1 MNRTATYIVAGVILG
16 AGAGTAIYGFRY
28 FGAESDLHRAIP
40 RVDIASLSVPGS
52 PFSASHDETIVWIYN
67 DIGRR
72 EKWREEDRV
81 RVFEILTAWRPQ
93 DLTREAMT
101 PAEYEEWDA
110 QRELIA
116 MLESRAH
123 AGTMMDEEVALAWRN
138 QVVDLID
145 HAQPYARRWGI
156 GSASSGGLFAVPEI
170 LAKVERLVLSDP
182 DERVRHAANL
192 HVGRH
197 YGVDS
202 PSVPCPT
209 CPGGSP

>member
-28 FGAESDLHRAIP
+28 FGAESDLHRAILHG
-40 RVDIASLSVPGS
+40 DIATLSVPGS
-52 PFSASHDETIVWIYN
+52 PFSVSHDETIVWIYN

-72 EKWREEDRV
+72 EKWREADRV
-81 RVFEILTAWRPQ
+81 RVFEILTAWWPQ
-93 DLTREAMT
+93 DLAIKAMT
-101 PAEYEEWDA
+101 PAEYEAWDA
-110 QRELIA
+110 QSTLISI
-116 MLESRAH
+116 LDDRVR

-138 QVVDLID
+138 QVVDRID
-145 HAQPYARRWGI
+145 HAQPDARSAGI
-156 GSASSGGLFAVPEI
+156 AAAANGGLFAVPEI
-170 LAKVERLVLSDP
+170 LAKVERLVSSDP
-182 DERVRHAANL
+182 DPWVRHTADL
-192 HVGRH
+192 FVGRH